1 MADKLQSAREYIL
14 RRIDAG
20 EFRGGEKLPSARELA
35 ERTGISFPIV
45 QMAFNT
51 LIADGI
57 LSSGVS
63 RQGTCIRKDWAERIL
78 PGSFL
83 SFRPVW
89 NELFSQKI
97 RPQIPE
103 LLAVDHFQAG
113 ACEIRVTYD
122 AVSLQKEYLDL
133 SEFLEEEY
141 PDRSDFFNA
150 RIEQFRSHDGKL
162 YALPLMF
169 SPWVFCCDETLFQA
183 AGCKMPGP
191 DWTWEEFLDLLR
203 ELQGKLP
210 ANQILA
216 SYKDPTRWL
225 IYLTHFGGK
234 IFEQQQDRTFQCR
247 LNSPET
253 LDALNRLQELYHLLP
268 RSEQRNTVCALRLC
282 TRQDIASYQLQGSY
296 LPLPRVPG
304 DRKAGSLM
312 AGDLLCIRKTVN
324 NFQLVRELIREFL
337 SPELQQE
344 IGNRKYGI

>member
-169 SPWVFCCDETLFQA
+169 FPLGV
-183 AGCKMPGP
+183 
-191 DWTWEEFLDLLR
+191 LL
-203 ELQGKLP
+203 
-210 ANQILA
+210 
-216 SYKDPTRWL
+216 
-225 IYLTHFGGK
+225 
-234 IFEQQQDRTFQCR
+234 
-247 LNSPET
+247 
-253 LDALNRLQELYHLLP
+253 
-268 RSEQRNTVCALRLC
+268 
-282 TRQDIASYQLQGSY
+282 
-296 LPLPRVPG
+296 
-304 DRKAGSLM
+304 
-312 AGDLLCIRKTVN
+312 
-324 NFQLVRELIREFL
+324 
-337 SPELQQE
+337 
-344 IGNRKYGI
+344 